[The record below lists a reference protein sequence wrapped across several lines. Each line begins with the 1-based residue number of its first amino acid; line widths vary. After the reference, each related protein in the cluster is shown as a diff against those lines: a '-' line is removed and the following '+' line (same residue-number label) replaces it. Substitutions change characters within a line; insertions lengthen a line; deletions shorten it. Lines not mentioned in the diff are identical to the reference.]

1 MKLGNGGM
9 GTVVSSEG
17 VQTTSAFN
25 IARTPHMFNILS
37 SGLYSDKIA
46 AVLREIGCNA
56 MDAHIM
62 GGCPDKAFQV
72 KLPTTLDRSFYVRDW
87 GPGLDD
93 RELRELYTTYGWSS
107 KQNNDDVTGAFGL
120 GSKSPFAYTLQNE
133 DDADGF
139 TVESAKNGRKAIYTC
154 YIDETGA
161 PAISRMHEGPSDPD
175 WPHGVKVT
183 FPVQT
188 RDISEFHEKARDI
201 FRWFKVKPEV
211 LGLNGPLE
219 DVDFKFRG
227 SFFAMQPSDP
237 SAYPDRSPCIIMGNV
252 RYPLNSARIRDL
264 NKAEEALL
272 RANIHL
278 WVPMG
283 TVMMTPSREE
293 LEYTER
299 TRRGIKE
306 WLGKAV
312 AEVANRIRE
321 DVMTPEATMWAW
333 YKKIQAYYDRLPSG
347 VQWGIEELLKHAG
360 VSADEIANLTKIVKE
375 KTAKVPHWVG
385 DGLAGPAARY
395 QKDAATGQLLRDA
408 GGNPV
413 LDVGFDGRG
422 CRVWMYQAGETRGG
436 ATVVRRREIQQG
448 QVRNGSEYTAV
459 HLPFLSDV
467 RVYHADGKQA
477 DARVR
482 ALVRESADVQVAIL
496 VAPCK
501 GTGADYAKQYAEK
514 FTGIS
519 GLHGLPLYAVSSLEV
534 PAEVELDKQRRK
546 LAKEQ
551 GPRVTFADTEIK
563 YMGLNGNVV
572 DTTLGDLEDSDLF
585 YLCVSK
591 LDYLTRAKFRNHA
604 EDRDYSFDGYY
615 RTEVMSAFKK
625 VAQELELPVTGC
637 ILVATEGQARRLK
650 LADQGF
656 KPFLPYMAE
665 QLKRKE
671 NWDKLTAGV
680 DRSPR
685 VNLNEMWRA
694 DDYGWLG
701 ILGHHAFKVT
711 SFWKKFVKQF
721 EDSSVTLEVLDF
733 VSKSHEASSGSN
745 DSVDL
750 LNALS
755 MLCSRFHGAQ
765 LSNNTLDRMSHYDV
779 RRQFLEKYPSFDA
792 LNEGRLCH
800 WLEHEEEKA
809 LTLLGKL
816 LEMDGARYN
825 VASAQP
831 LQLAA

>member
-1 MKLGNGGM
+1 MKLANGGM
-9 GTVVSSEG
+9 STVVSSEG

-62 GGCPDKAFQV
+62 GDCADKAFQV

-107 KQNNDDVTGAFGL
+107 KQNNNDVTGAFGL

-161 PAISRMHEGPSDPD
+161 PAISRMHEGPADAD

-188 RDISEFHEKARDI
+188 RDINEFHEKARDI

-211 LGLNGPLE
+211 LGINGKLE

-237 SAYPDRSPCIIMGNV
+237 ASYPDRSPCVIMGNV
-252 RYPLNSARIRDL
+252 RYPLNAGRIRDL
-264 NKAEEALL
+264 SKAEEALL

-299 TRRGIKE
+299 TRRGLKE

-312 AEVANRIRE
+312 AEVAHRIRE

-347 VQWGIEELLKHAG
+347 VQWGIEELLQHAG
-360 VSADEIANLTKIVKE
+360 VSQDEIKNVANTVKE
-375 KTAKVPHWVG
+375 KTAKMPRWVG
-385 DGLAGPAARY
+385 DGLAGPTAVF
-395 QKDAATGQLLRDA
+395 QKDATGQLLRDA
-408 GGNPV
+408 TGNP
-413 LDVGFDGRG
+413 LLTTGFDTRG
-422 CRVWMYQAGETRGG
+422 CRVWLYQTGDTRGG
-436 ATVVRRREIQQG
+436 NTVVRRREIVHG

-459 HLPFLSDV
+459 HLPFLSDI
-467 RVYHADGKQA
+467 RVFHADSKQA

-482 ALVRESADVQVAIL
+482 ALVRESKDVQMAIL

-501 GTGADYAKQYAEK
+501 GTGADFAKQYAEK
-514 FTGIS
+514 LTGLQ
-519 GLHGLPLYAVSSLEV
+519 GLHGLPLFAVSSLEV
-534 PAEVELDKQRRK
+534 PAEVELEKQRRK
-546 LAKEQ
+546 MAKEQ

-563 YMGLNGNVV
+563 YMGLNGNIV
-572 DTTLGDLEDSDLF
+572 DTTLGDLEDTDLF

-591 LDYLTRAKFRNHA
+591 MDYLTRAKFRNHA

-615 RTEVMSAFKK
+615 RAEVMRSFTKTVQA
-625 VAQELELPVTGC
+625 LGLPITGC
-637 ILVATEGQARRLK
+637 VLVTTEGQARRLK

-665 QLKRKE
+665 QLKKADS
-671 NWDKLTAGV
+671 WSKLTAGI
-680 DRSPR
+680 DRTPR
-685 VNLNEMWRA
+685 VNLGDLWRA

-701 ILGHHAFKVT
+701 ILGHHASKVS
-711 SFWKKFVKQF
+711 SFWQKFVKQF
-721 EDSSVTLEVLDF
+721 NDSSVPLEVLDF
-733 VSKSHEASSGSN
+733 VGKCHMASQDASDSSDMLSALQVLCSKFYGVNLSVG
-745 DSVDL
+745 SVDRMGYHEVRKL
-750 LNALS
+750 
-755 MLCSRFHGAQ
+755 F
-765 LSNNTLDRMSHYDV
+765 LD
-779 RRQFLEKYPSFDA
+779 KYPSFEA
-792 LNEGRLCH
+792 MNESKLCH
-800 WLEHEEEKA
+800 WMEHDEDKA
-809 LTLLGKL
+809 LDLMSKL
-816 LEMDGARYN
+816 MEMDGARN
-825 VASAQP
+825 NAASTIP
-831 LQLAA
+831 LKLAA

>member
-62 GGCPDKAFQV
+62 GGNADQPFQV
-72 KLPTTLDRSFYVRDW
+72 KLPTALDRSFYVRDW

-154 YIDETGA
+154 YIDENGA
-161 PAISRMHEGPSDPD
+161 PAISRMHEGPADAD

-183 FPVQT
+183 FPVQS
-188 RDISEFHEKARDI
+188 RDINEFHEKARDI
-201 FRWFKVKPEV
+201 FRWFKVKPEI
-211 LGLNGPLE
+211 LGLNGKLE

-237 SAYPDRSPCIIMGNV
+237 STYPDRSPCVIMGNV
-252 RYPLNSARIRDL
+252 RYPLNASRIRDL
-264 NKAEEALL
+264 TKAEEALL
-272 RANIHL
+272 RANIHM

-360 VSADEIANLTKIVKE
+360 VTQEEINNVTKTVKE

-385 DGLAGPAARY
+385 DGLAGPQAVYA
-395 QKDAATGQLLRDA
+395 KDANGMTQRDA
-408 GGNPV
+408 AGNPV
-413 LDVGFDGRG
+413 IAAGFDPRG
-422 CRVWMYQAGETRGG
+422 CRVWLYQVGEGRGG
-436 ATVVRRREIQQG
+436 NTTVRRREVIHG
-448 QVRNGSEYTAV
+448 QVRSGSEYTAV
-459 HLPFLSDV
+459 HLPFLSEV

-482 ALVRESADVQVAIL
+482 ALVRESSEVSMAIL

-501 GTGADYAKQYAEK
+501 GSTADFAKQYAERL
-514 FTGIS
+514 TGIQ
-519 GLHGLPLYAVSSLEV
+519 GLHGLPLFGVSSLEV
-534 PAEVELDKQRRK
+534 PAEVELEKQRRK
-546 LAKEQ
+546 MAKEQ

-572 DTTLGDLEDSDLF
+572 DTTLGDLEDTDLF

-591 LDYLTRAKFRNHA
+591 MDYMTRAKFRNHT
-604 EDRDYSFDGYY
+604 EERDYSFDGYY
-615 RTEVMSAFKK
+615 RSEVMRAFNT
-625 VAQELELPVTGC
+625 VVEALGLPVTGC
-637 ILVATEGQARRLK
+637 VLINTEAQARRLK

-656 KPFLPYMAE
+656 KPFLPYMASE
-665 QLKRKE
+665 LKKAD
-671 NWDKLTAGV
+671 NWTKLTSGI

-685 VNLNEMWRA
+685 VNLTDMWRA

-701 ILGHHAFKVT
+701 ILGHHAAKV
-711 SFWKKFVKQF
+711 SPFWQKFVAAF
-721 EDSSVTLEVLDF
+721 ADSSIPLEVLDF
-733 VSKSHEASSGSN
+733 VEKSHVTAGGDDQSSDMLS
-745 DSVDL
+745 
-750 LNALS
+750 ALH
-755 MLCSRFHGAQ
+755 MLCNKFYGAN
-765 LSNNTLDRMSHYDV
+765 LSVGSVERMGYHEV
-779 RRQFLEKYPSFDA
+779 RKMFLEKYPSFEA
-792 LNEGRLCH
+792 LNDSRMCSWMEN
-800 WLEHEEEKA
+800 EQDKA
-809 LTLLGKL
+809 LTVMATLM
-816 LEMDGARYN
+816 EMDGARN
-825 VASAQP
+825 NAASTTALKLVA
-831 LQLAA
+831 